1 MPTFTRGPYPSP
13 SRGRSSFV
21 RWSLAGA
28 LLFILIAAG
37 CSGGGLA
44 LDPVASAADR
54 TLDKQTGRFEMAVNV
69 DIPQFGRTTIRGGGT
84 FSNPDQAMQ
93 MTMDVPGI
101 GTPTSSME
109 LRMLYPMVYM
119 HVPTFPLPN
128 GKSWIKVD
136 LRRALQKVGMNLP
149 QPGGT
154 QSPTDA
160 LGQLRG
166 SKNAKKLGTDTIDG
180 VRATHYR
187 VKVDL
192 DEALARATPQQRKV
206 LQQLAS
212 TARRHGIDF
221 VPKHVDVWVGDDGLV
236 RRFNENFG
244 RVGRV
249 TMTFSDYG
257 TPVAIEPPPPDET
270 VDTFGLLKTG

>member
-1 MPTFTRGPYPSP
+1 
-13 SRGRSSFV
+13 V

-28 LLFILIAAG
+28 LLFVLIAVG

-54 TLDKQTGRFEMAVNV
+54 TLGKQTGRFEMAVKV
-69 DIPQFGRTTIRGGGT
+69 DIPQLGRTTIMGTGT
-84 FSNPDQAMQ
+84 FSNPDQSMQ
-93 MTMDVPGI
+93 MTMDVPGF
-101 GTPTSSME
+101 GTSTSSMQ
-109 LRMLYPMVYM
+109 LRMLYPVVYM

-160 LGQLRG
+160 LAQLRG
-166 SKNAKKLGTDTIDG
+166 SRNATKLGTDTIDG
-180 VRATHYR
+180 VTATHYR

-192 DEALARATPQQRKV
+192 DEALARATPQQRKA
-206 LQQLAS
+206 LQQLAG
-212 TARRHGIDF
+212 TARRQGIDV

-236 RRFNENFG
+236 RRFDERFG
-244 RVGRV
+244 RVGSV
-249 TMTFSDYG
+249 AMTFSDYG
-257 TPVAIEPPPPDET
+257 TPVQIEAPPADET
-270 VDTFGLLKTG
+270 IDTSKLG